1 MIHEHASLQSPTS
14 KWRNNILL
22 KTCCFLFYEQ
32 GGRYFL
38 EGSATLYMCNI
49 NIIGLYIST
58 IVQFHRR
65 DWNFLGAEGFCKAKK
80 FKEIL
85 QGLLEFPERLGGG
98 VLEKISSMGEVW
110 ILSGIT
116 QWTSTQNL
124 VQVITNAITF
134 LSAHN

>member
-1 MIHEHASLQSPTS
+1 MNKEEDIC
-14 KWRNNILL
+14 WRTL
-22 KTCCFLFYEQ
+22 KAALYTC
-32 GGRYFL
+32 
-38 EGSATLYMCNI
+38 NV

-58 IVQFHRR
+58 IVQFHRG

-110 ILSGIT
+110 IFSGIT
-116 QWTSTQNL
+116 HCKNT
-124 VQVITNAITF
+124 VVM
-134 LSAHN
+134 